1 MELLKG
7 HADEVRLIVLDM
19 TMPGLTGEETLD
31 RLRSI
36 RPGIPII
43 VSSGYSELV
52 AQRRF
57 GNRIDGFLQKPYTV
71 TDFGRAVQTA
81 VGLRKQTGATT

>member
-1 MELLKG
+1 MLNG
-7 HADEVRLIVLDM
+7 HAAEVLLILLDM

-36 RPGIPII
+36 RANIPIVI
-43 VSSGYSELV
+43 SSGYSELV

-71 TDFGRAVQTA
+71 TDFGRVVQTA
-81 VGLRKQTGATT
+81 LSLRKQTGAAT